1 MAKSNE
7 LYDIEEIKDL
17 EEKFLNATEKSN
29 YLLALREVLI
39 NDERYDDLTPFEKEF
54 VPPLMEMLQILG
66 SPVTEESYERFID
79 LMAETRERINKLKE
93 DD

>member
-79 LMAETRERINKLKE
+79 LMAETRERINKLK

>member
-1 MAKSNE
+1 MTKSNE

-17 EEKFLNATEKSN
+17 EERFLSSTEKSN
-29 YLLALREVLI
+29 YMLALREVLL

-66 SPVTEESYERFID
+66 SPVTKESYERFVD
-79 LMAETRERINKLKE
+79 LMAETRDRINELKE
-93 DD
+93 DN